1 MKKENS
7 WIKKHGFSLVE
18 VMVAAG
24 LLGVIALGGM
34 RIVDFQ
40 TERTRDT
47 SKNFQA
53 DNIMYDMMF
62 VLRDRDSCF
71 ETFNNKITSNASID
85 KILRKDI
92 NGGMTDLFKVGE
104 KYGSLDGIGKGGI
117 GEVIIKKM
125 QLGKVTNTPVGSNL
139 YFTNLFVTFEKKG
152 GGSNKDTEATRLLPV
167 KFIVDGTGVNLLR
180 CVSENSNNLED
191 LCNAMGGILDFS
203 DNDLCKS
210 LNVKTFTTAN
220 SLIMGGTPLIPARP
234 YALKAEG
241 AVDVRGKMTFDYA
254 GSATNGGPVIFDGG
268 QINNVTKIFVKGSAS
283 ANEVSATKYNHV
295 SDQKEKKNIKVI
307 SEKEANRILSLR
319 GVSFNWKDSG
329 EKSLGLVAQ
338 EVQKYYPELVDQT
351 GSGLTVQYANLIAPM
366 LEVIKRQEKQI
377 KENEFELQKIE
388 RKLASSKKGD
398 KK

>member
-7 WIKKHGFSLVE
+7 WIKNHGFSLVE

-40 TERTRDT
+40 TGRTRDT

-85 KILRKDI
+85 KIIRKDI
-92 NGGMTDLFKVGE
+92 NGGLTDLYKVDD
-104 KYGSLDGIGKGGI
+104 KYGTLGRDGIGQ
-117 GEVIIKKM
+117 VIIKEMK
-125 QLGKVTNTPVGSNL
+125 LGEVKNIPIGSNL
-139 YFTNLFVTFEKKG
+139 HFTNLLVTFGKKG
-152 GGSNKDTEATRLLPV
+152 AGSNKDTEAVRILPV
-167 KFIVDGTGVNLLR
+167 KFIVDGSGVNLLR

-191 LCNAMGGILDFS
+191 LCNAMGRILDFS

-220 SLIMGGTPLIPARP
+220 SLTMGGTPLIPARP

-241 AVDVRGKMTFDYA
+241 AVDVRGKMTFDYV
-254 GSATNGGPVIFDGG
+254 GSAANGGPVVFDGG
-268 QINNVTKIFVKGSAS
+268 KINNVTKIFVRGSAS

-377 KENEFELQKIE
+377 KENEFVLKKIE

>member
-7 WIKKHGFSLVE
+7 WIKNHGFSLVE

-62 VLRDRDSCF
+62 ALRDRDSCF
-71 ETFNNKITSNASID
+71 ETFKNKITTNSSID

-92 NGGMTDLFKVGE
+92 NGGLTELFKVND
-104 KYGSLDGIGKGGI
+104 KYGSIGTGGI
-117 GEVIIKKM
+117 GQVTIKEMKLGQVINK
-125 QLGKVTNTPVGSNL
+125 PVGSNL
-139 YFTNLFVTFEKKG
+139 HFTNLFVTFEKKG

-167 KFIVDGTGVNLLR
+167 KFIVDGTGVKLLR

-191 LCNAMGGILDFS
+191 LCNALGGILDFS

-220 SLIMGGTPLIPARP
+220 AKAMGVSPSIART

-241 AVDVRGKMTFDYA
+241 AVDVRGKMTFDYVGRA
-254 GSATNGGPVIFDGG
+254 PGVGPVTFDGG

-295 SDQKEKKNIKVI
+295 SDQKEKKNIKVL
-307 SEKEANRILSLR
+307 SENEANRILSLR

-366 LEVIKRQEKQI
+366 LEVIKRQAKQI

-388 RKLASSKKGD
+388 RKLASPKKKGD

>member
-7 WIKKHGFSLVE
+7 WIKNHGFSLVE

-62 VLRDRDSCF
+62 ALRDRDSCF
-71 ETFNNKITSNASID
+71 ETFKNKITTNSSID

-92 NGGMTDLFKVGE
+92 NGGLTELFKVND
-104 KYGSLDGIGKGGI
+104 KYGSIGTGGI
-117 GEVIIKKM
+117 GQVTIKEMKLGQVINK
-125 QLGKVTNTPVGSNL
+125 PVGSNL
-139 YFTNLFVTFEKKG
+139 HFTNLFVTFEKKG

-167 KFIVDGTGVNLLR
+167 KFIVDGTGVKLLR

-191 LCNAMGGILDFS
+191 LCNALGGILDFS

-210 LNVKTFTTAN
+210 INVKTFTAAN
-220 SLIMGGTPLIPARP
+220 SATMGGTIPARP
-234 YALKAEG
+234 YSLKAEG
-241 AVDVRGKMTFDYA
+241 AVDVRGKMTFDYVGRA
-254 GSATNGGPVIFDGG
+254 PGVGPVTFDGG

-295 SDQKEKKNIKVI
+295 SDQKEKKNIKVL
-307 SEKEANRILSLR
+307 SEIEANRILSLR

-366 LEVIKRQEKQI
+366 LEVIKRQAKQI

-388 RKLASSKKGD
+388 RKLASPKKKGD